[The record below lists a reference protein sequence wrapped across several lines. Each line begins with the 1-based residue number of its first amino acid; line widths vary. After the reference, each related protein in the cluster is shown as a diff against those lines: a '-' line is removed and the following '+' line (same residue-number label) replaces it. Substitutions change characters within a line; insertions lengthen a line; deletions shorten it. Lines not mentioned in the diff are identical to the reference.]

1 MSFLTR
7 VMRAIHFFF
16 GITAP
21 EKSQEKMVVFIWMGI
36 LVAILALGV
45 GFTLFIVP
53 YVMK

>member
-16 GITAP
+16 GITTP
-21 EKSQEKMVVFIWMGI
+21 DKEHEKTVVFVWLGI
-36 LVAILALGV
+36 IVAVIALGV

-53 YVMK
+53 YVMR